1 MQKPIQPDKSN
12 KLLIEHISTTLTY
25 IIGVYKPENSLKI
38 VLDTEQLFVYI
49 IDSTN
54 IRYVRSLYHGEKT
67 RRIKRKAS

>member
-1 MQKPIQPDKSN
+1 MN
-12 KLLIEHISTTLTY
+12 Y
-25 IIGVYKPENSLKI
+25 IIRCDKCQVNFLTNRKK

-54 IRYVRSLYHGEKT
+54 IRYVRSLYHGKKT